1 MKNNLAFFT
10 AGEFAKIHSI
20 NKRTLH
26 YYDSVGIFSPKFK
39 GENGYRYYTYEQS
52 MELENILSLREIGMS
67 IEELQRYINSPN
79 KNDFRNIAREKV
91 NEIDKT
97 ITRLKKLKEILKEKS
112 NMLDLCDEIY
122 DRKIEVV
129 TLNDEYLLM
138 TKLPLSLDD
147 SFGLVNNSKIIMEHL
162 KSSCE
167 FNSYK
172 RSCGSYISIEKI
184 NSKNFNE
191 YDGIFTKV
199 DKSKKE
205 LFIKPS
211 GKYIRGFSIGD
222 WSKIPLVYEKIVT
235 FARENNLTLSG
246 YAFES
251 GLNEFAISDGD
262 EYITQIEIL
271 CNS

>member
-97 ITRLKKLKEILKEKS
+97 ITRLKKLKEI
-112 NMLDLCDEIY
+112 
-122 DRKIEVV
+122 
-129 TLNDEYLLM
+129 
-138 TKLPLSLDD
+138 
-147 SFGLVNNSKIIMEHL
+147 
-162 KSSCE
+162 
-167 FNSYK
+167 
-172 RSCGSYISIEKI
+172 I
-184 NSKNFNE
+184 NF
-191 YDGIFTKV
+191 
-199 DKSKKE
+199 
-205 LFIKPS
+205 
-211 GKYIRGFSIGD
+211 
-222 WSKIPLVYEKIVT
+222 
-235 FARENNLTLSG
+235 
-246 YAFES
+246 
-251 GLNEFAISDGD
+251 
-262 EYITQIEIL
+262 
-271 CNS
+271 

>member
-122 DRKIEVV
+122 DGKIEVV

-211 GKYIRGFSIGD
+211 GKYIRGFSIGH

-235 FARENNLTLSG
+235 FARENNLILSG

-251 GLNEFAISDGD
+251 GLNEFAISDGG
-262 EYITQIEIL
+262 EYTTQIEIL